1 MKAIISTRTHCP
13 KVLLSMNI
21 NSILRVFAYICIW
34 TTPLQVACVFWG
46 IGIIVVTDFTPLSLT
61 NIEFLRNY
69 LAFFL
74 PIIEWLYTWFWNTLL
89 DWIFSLPMILF
100 AFRSM
105 IDKDGKTAVSN
116 CRFIFSEF

>member
-1 MKAIISTRTHCP
+1 MY
-13 KVLLSMNI
+13 LLSMNI

-46 IGIIVVTDFTPLSLT
+46 IGIIVVTDFTLLSLT

-89 DWIFSLPMILF
+89 DWIFSLPMILHQTLK
-100 AFRSM
+100 AL
-105 IDKDGKTAVSN
+105 VSTWLGF
-116 CRFIFSEF
+116 FILRNIKK